1 MTDWVRSKADGRRR
15 SVSNGT
21 AEEAV
26 CGDKREAGCSSQLLE
41 SSAPEP
47 SATTAPGEYLYITT
61 TRDQKKTRLVLYYSV
76 SLFLFFFVIVVF
88 L

>member
-1 MTDWVRSKADGRRR
+1 M
-15 SVSNGT
+15 SNGT

-76 SLFLFFFVIVVF
+76 SLFLFFLLLLFFYVSATF
-88 L
+88 PG